1 MPPPGVE
8 PYGWERGMLLADFEQ
23 TREKA
28 EQGIH
33 AAQYNLGVMFDSGIG
48 VRENP
53 AEAARWYLRAAE
65 QGDKEAQSN
74 LGVLYDTGRGVPQD
88 FT

>member
-1 MPPPGVE
+1 
-8 PYGWERGMLLADFEQ
+8 
-23 TREKA
+23 
-28 EQGIH
+28 
-33 AAQYNLGVMFDSGIG
+33 MFDSGIG